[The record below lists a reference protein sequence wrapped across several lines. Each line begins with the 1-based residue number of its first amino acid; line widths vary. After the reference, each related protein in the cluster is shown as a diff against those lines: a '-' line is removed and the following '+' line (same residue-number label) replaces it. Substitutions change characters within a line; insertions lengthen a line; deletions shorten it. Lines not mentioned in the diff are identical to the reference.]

1 MSTTKATGYLLF
13 VSKPKSLCSVLE
25 TCRVVFD
32 TNKLMVLLLLT
43 QNKTAKD
50 HTNTVKFTWTCISFD
65 QVFFFK
71 MLDFIGQGGLRAYYT
86 GMITM

>member
-1 MSTTKATGYLLF
+1 MSTAKATGYLLF
-13 VSKPKSLCSVLE
+13 VSKPKSLCFLLE

-43 QNKTAKD
+43 QNKTTKD
-50 HTNTVKFTWTCISFD
+50 HTNTVKFTSFD

-71 MLDFIGQGGLRAYYT
+71 MLDFIPGKGA
-86 GMITM
+86 